1 MILKDKSNKNN
12 HKKVLSLGI
21 EHAHTKPTT
30 SCRLKKMRITFRPIQ
45 IN

>member
-12 HKKVLSLGI
+12 HKKVLSIGI

-30 SCRLKKMRITFRPIQ
+30 SCRLKNENHFSAYT
-45 IN
+45 N

>member
-30 SCRLKKMRITFRPIQ
+30 SCRLKK
-45 IN
+45 